1 VSVPG
6 PMSVGPAGPPLT
18 LALTLIAMLALEMPQ
33 TSAGLLMY
41 RWSNSILE
49 VFLVHPGGPFWA
61 KKDEG
66 SWSIPKGLVNEDEDK
81 LEAAKREFAE
91 ETSILPSG
99 PWIDLG
105 EIRLKSGKNVHG
117 WAFEGSFDSA
127 QVKSNTFTLEWP
139 PKSGQMK
146 QFPEIDKGEF
156 FSLTVAQL
164 KINQN
169 QAEFLKRLEQHLA

>member
-1 VSVPG
+1 
-6 PMSVGPAGPPLT
+6 
-18 LALTLIAMLALEMPQ
+18 MPQ

-41 RWSNSILE
+41 RWSDGVLE
-49 VFLVHPGGPFWA
+49 VFLVHPGGPFRA

-66 SWSIPKGLVNEDEDK
+66 SWSIPKGLVGEDEDQ

-91 ETSILPSG
+91 ETSIQPSG

-105 EIRLKSGKNVHG
+105 EIRQKSRKNVSG
-117 WAFEGSFDSA
+117 WAFEGNCSA
-127 QVKSNTFTLEWP
+127 QVKSNTFTMEWP

-156 FSLTVAQL
+156 FSLSDAFR

-169 QAEFLKRLEQHLA
+169 QAEFLKRLEKHLGSE